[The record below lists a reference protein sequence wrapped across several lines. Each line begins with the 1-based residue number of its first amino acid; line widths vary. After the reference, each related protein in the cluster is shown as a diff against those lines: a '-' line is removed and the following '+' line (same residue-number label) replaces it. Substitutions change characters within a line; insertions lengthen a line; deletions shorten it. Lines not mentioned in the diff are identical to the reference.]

1 MQPQAVP
8 VSDISL
14 AKVTTEKIF
23 VSTDLGTD
31 LDPVQAIARV
41 FSETSNH
48 DPHTSHLRTQTRF
61 FTPLSCDLETEITK
75 PTSRK
80 IVVSSD
86 LGPDP
91 SAGFDSKGLID
102 RGFRGPSNHQRDQT
116 ML

>member
-8 VSDISL
+8 VYDLSL
-14 AKVTTEKIF
+14 AKVITKNIF
-23 VSTDLGTD
+23 VSADLDTD
-31 LDPVQAIARV
+31 LDPVQAIDRI
-41 FSETSNH
+41 FNETSNH
-48 DPHTSHLRTQTRF
+48 DPHTSRLRTQMRF

-91 SAGFDSKGLID
+91 
-102 RGFRGPSNHQRDQT
+102 
-116 ML
+116 